1 MPENWRCAW
10 HCLKHS
16 GRSRLLL
23 PHRDTLL
30 PTAVL
35 QCCACCTLCI
45 CWVCICLRA
54 GCLIRLHASG
64 KWHKL
69 HVTPSDRAKLKQ
81 TMQVLCK
88 QPWCRVNY
96 LSLMMNMVLLSR
108 QYTGRLRNLMQ
119 FHAQIYT
126 DCSFDLRSA
135 NPRKCDGQSVINA
148 HFERWRLCRN
158 SGHRVSGSEIRRNI
172 LAICNGLNCPRPILH
187 KDTKSVQMIK
197 KIKPPGK
204 ALHARDVSVI

>member
-1 MPENWRCAW
+1 MQWLQFCEPENWCCAW

-16 GRSRLLL
+16 GRSQPLL
-23 PHRDTLL
+23 PHCDTLL

-69 HVTPSDRAKLKQ
+69 HVTHSDCAKLKQ
-81 TMQVLCK
+81 TMPVLCK
-88 QPWCRVNY
+88 HPWCCVNY

-108 QYTGRLRNLMQ
+108 QYIGRLRNFSQ

-126 DCSFDLRSA
+126 DCNCHLRSA
-135 NPRKCDGQSVINA
+135 NPRKCDSQSVINA

-158 SGHRVSGSEIRRNI
+158 FGHCMYRIRDPRTPA
-172 LAICNGLNCPRPILH
+172 LAWQLCFLLPETGFC
-187 KDTKSVQMIK
+187 S
-197 KIKPPGK
+197 
-204 ALHARDVSVI
+204 